1 MEPVYKR
8 LNLEIEKAQGIQ
20 KEIQKI
26 LQIHRQL
33 SAQLSE
39 NENVIEDFGFLNE
52 SNTVYKLVGPV
63 LIKQD
68 LSEAK
73 ETVIKRISYITS
85 EIKRHDD
92 RIKELEKQQES
103 CREQITKLQ
112 QKLQQEHAKVA
123 LKA

>member
-8 LNLEIEKAQGIQ
+8 LNAEIEKAQGIQ

-26 LQIHRQL
+26 FQLHRQL

-39 NENVIEDFGFLNE
+39 NENVIEDFGLLNE
-52 SNTVYKLVGPV
+52 SNAIYKLVGPV
-63 LIKQD
+63 LVKQD

-73 ETVIKRISYITS
+73 ETSVVIFIRHFR
-85 EIKRHDD
+85 KRHDD
-92 RIKELEKQQES
+92 RIKELEKQQEN
-103 CREQITKLQ
+103 CREQISKLQ
-112 QKLQQEHAKVA
+112 QKLQQEHTKAA